1 MDRVKRNIY
10 FLRYLSTLANSVQRK
25 ALLET
30 ASADQITAVAE
41 IAYNILGG
49 VFELT
54 DSELSS
60 LQRYKCVIRKL
71 ASRHFRTDE
80 KRSVSLRNSVA
91 AKHLLTVFF
100 SHNRTLHYGLGRDQT
115 TDSYTSD
122 AVPTAYSESDE
133 IDNAAV

>member
-71 ASRHFRTDE
+71 ASRYFRTDE

-91 AKHLLTVFF
+91 AKHLLTVITEPCIMDSDGDKTF
-100 SHNRTLHYGLGRDQT
+100 
-115 TDSYTSD
+115 DSYTSD